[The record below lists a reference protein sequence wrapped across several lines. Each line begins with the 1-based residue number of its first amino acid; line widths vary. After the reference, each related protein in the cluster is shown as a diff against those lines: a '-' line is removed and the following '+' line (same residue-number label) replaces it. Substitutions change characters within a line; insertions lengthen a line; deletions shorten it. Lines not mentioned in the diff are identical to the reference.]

1 MTENS
6 IRSCASVSA
15 RAVGLCTAL
24 HPPPRVTLAVVAVD
38 VRPATATSVGAK
50 LPVPR
55 VYGSFPAFCYE
66 VSACGRILQ
75 FFRFVH
81 ISSEGV

>member
-1 MTENS
+1 MMENS
-6 IRSCASVSA
+6 ISACASVFV

-24 HPPPRVTLAVVAVD
+24 HSPPRVALAVVAVD
-38 VRPATATSVGAK
+38 VRPVTATSVGAK
-50 LPVPR
+50 VPVPR